1 MAGTREL
8 TQTLS
13 NVEKLSIFL
22 ADGARWRGS
31 FGTPVLE
38 LKWLEDF
45 LAVANSGNFSRAAE
59 ARNVTQPAFSR
70 RLKALETWI
79 GVPLLDRGS
88 YPITL
93 TPAGEKFLPVAE
105 RVVRE
110 LRSHREDVRASS
122 MAGRAMLNFAM
133 PHSLAVD
140 FFPLWWRAIG
150 GNVMVKVIADNLHDC
165 VELLLHG
172 GCQFLLC
179 YRSEVVPNPVIASG
193 FTGIAIARDALI
205 AVSAPNPSGQ
215 PRHRL
220 VPDGKEATP
229 FLNYAPDAFL
239 GKVTASLLS
248 AAPHRLYLSLSYES
262 AFAEAV
268 RAQTIA
274 GEGIAWLPRKLI
286 ESDLRE
292 GRLVSAG
299 GSLPEAALTIWLY
312 RAMQKS
318 TANVEAVWAAATALA
333 NAGAT

>member
-1 MAGTREL
+1 M
-8 TQTLS
+8 
-13 NVEKLSIFL
+13 
-22 ADGARWRGS
+22 
-31 FGTPVLE
+31 E

-70 RLKALETWI
+70 RLKALEVWI

-93 TPAGEKFLPVAE
+93 TPAGEKLLPVAE

-110 LRSHREDVRASS
+110 LRTSRDDVRASS
-122 MAGRAMLNFAM
+122 TVSRSMLKFAM

-140 FFPLWWRAIG
+140 FFPAWWQTVSDKQA
-150 GNVMVKVIADNLHDC
+150 NAAAKVIADNLHDC
-165 VELLLHG
+165 VELLLYG

-179 YRSEVVPNPVIASG
+179 YRNEAVSNPVTSSG
-193 FTGIAIARDALI
+193 FSGIAVDSDTLI
-205 AVSAPNPSGQ
+205 AVSAPDGSGR
-215 PRHRL
+215 PRHML
-220 VPDGKEATP
+220 KPHISTSVP

-248 AAPHRLYLSLSYES
+248 ATPNQYNLTLCYES

-268 RAQTIA
+268 RAQTLA
-274 GEGIAWLPRKLI
+274 GAGVAWLPKKLI
-286 ESDLRE
+286 SADLQD

-299 GSLPEAALTIWLY
+299 SNLPEAPLAIWLY
-312 RAMQKS
+312 RAAEK
-318 TANVEAVWAAATALA
+318 AAASVEGIWTAAKTLA
-333 NAGAT
+333 ERRAMP